1 MNGGKWLIENCPS
14 ERNLAKESQIK
25 GFLSLSLFF
34 QKEKK
39 KKKKIHALKHRK
51 FQMLWHFLKEINFQ
65 GLSNS
70 MYLNK
75 ELTSSAYLKSRW
87 CGK

>member
-1 MNGGKWLIENCPS
+1 MHRNSDKGFLGSCPS
-14 ERNLAKESQIK
+14 ERNIYQGSPDRGVSILISL
-25 GFLSLSLFF
+25 LSER
-34 QKEKK
+34 KR
-39 KKKKIHALKHRK
+39 IHALKHRK
-51 FQMLWHFLKEINFQ
+51 FHTLWHFQKEINFL

>member
-1 MNGGKWLIENCPS
+1 MAHRKLPFRKKPCQGIPD
-14 ERNLAKESQIK
+14 K
-25 GFLSLSLFF
+25 GVSISISLLP
-34 QKEKK
+34 EGK